1 MSYSIIAAVG
11 KNMELG
17 KKGGLCFNIPGDLKY
32 FKNIT
37 RGHTVV
43 MGANTFFSLPK
54 MLKGRKHLVLCSD
67 KKVKFPDDVIVY
79 NSMDELFKDYPLK
92 SDEEIFVI
100 GGGRVYASFLKYAKK
115 LYLTEV
121 DATDKEADTFFEEFD
136 KRKYSK
142 TENGEGSDGDIHYK
156 FVIYEKRGEI

>member
-11 KNMELG
+11 KKMELG

-79 NSMDELFKDYPLK
+79 SSMDELFKDYPLK

-121 DATDKEADTFFEEFD
+121 DATDKEADTFFEKFD

-142 TENGEGSDGDIHYK
+142 IENGEGSDGDTHYK